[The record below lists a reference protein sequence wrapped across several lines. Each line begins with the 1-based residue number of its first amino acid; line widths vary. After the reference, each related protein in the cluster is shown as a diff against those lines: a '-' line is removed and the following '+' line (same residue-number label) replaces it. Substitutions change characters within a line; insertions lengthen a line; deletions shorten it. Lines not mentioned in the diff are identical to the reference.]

1 METPVQ
7 TAGQGL
13 VRAYLEILAPEN
25 VDTPIIPLRF
35 NPTEYQL
42 QKTNNFAEIPIPGLE
57 SPPIQFVRGAC
68 EKLTAELLA
77 DTSDTLEDVRLKYTD
92 KLRDLM
98 RINPDLHAPPIVR
111 LIWDDQVFK
120 GVVESLN
127 ITYVL
132 FSPDGVPWRAKL
144 NLVLKEYR
152 PVEIQVEEIPTSSP
166 DVDKF
171 HTLVRGET
179 LATVAWKAFGDP
191 RQWRQIA
198 SNNGIKDPRRVEP
211 GTVLNIPRLR

>member
-1 METPVQ
+1 MSTPIQ

-13 VRAYLEILAPEN
+13 VRAYLEIVAPEN
-25 VDTPIIPLRF
+25 VPEPVIPLRF

-42 QKTNNFAEIPIPGLE
+42 QKNNNFAEVAIPGLE
-57 SPPIQFVRGAC
+57 SPPIQFVRGGC
-68 EKLTAELLA
+68 ESLKAELLA
-77 DTSDTLEDVRLKYTD
+77 DTSDSLEDVRLKYTD

-98 RINPDLHAPPIVR
+98 RINTDLHAPPIVR
-111 LIWDDQVFK
+111 LIWDDQIFL

-132 FSPDGVPWRAKL
+132 FSPEGIPWRAKL
-144 NLVLKEYR
+144 SLSLKEYR
-152 PVEIQVEEIPTSSP
+152 PVEIQVAETPTSSP
-166 DVDKF
+166 DVEKF

-179 LATVAWKAFGDP
+179 LSTVAWKAFGDP
-191 RQWRQIA
+191 TLWREIA
-198 SNNGIKDPRRVEP
+198 AHNKIKDPRHIAP